1 MSLGTIVGAG
11 LKLAGGFLGKSSQD
25 KANRIAQQNAE
36 RNIQQQR
43 EFAQNAISWKAAD
56 ARRAGIHPI
65 FAMGSSP
72 INFSPVGVGISGRN
86 PMADSLSSMGQDL
99 SRAGMVNRSKSGR
112 GQMMNGV
119 LDKLGV
125 ERAGLQNELL
135 RSQIKAV
142 NMKVTQS
149 QLPPARVENI
159 SQQIIP
165 GQADAPHVDPG
176 IVTDVGHARTK
187 TGYAPVPSEQ
197 VKERIE
203 DNLPQEIAH
212 FARNNVAP
220 NFNQSFS
227 PPFKAPKGKRW
238 IYHPSQ
244 EYRLVKR
251 NSWQDWIFGPIW
263 E

>member
-1 MSLGTIVGAG
+1 MSLGTILGAG
-11 LKLAGGFLGKSSQD
+11 LQLAGGLLGKSSQD
-25 KANRIAQQNAE
+25 KANKIAQQNAN
-36 RNIQQQR
+36 RNFQTQR
-43 EFAQNAISWKAAD
+43 EFAQNAISWRAAD
-56 ARRAGIHPI
+56 AKRAGIHPI

-72 INFSPVGVGISGRN
+72 INFSPVSVGVSGRN
-86 PMADSLSSMGQDL
+86 PMADSLSSMGQDV
-99 SRAGMVNRSKSGR
+99 SRAGMVNQSRRGR
-112 GQMMNGV
+112 GQMMNAV

-142 NMKVTQS
+142 NMKVNQS
-149 QLPPARVENI
+149 QLPPPRVESI

-165 GQADAPHVDPG
+165 GQADAPHMDPG

-203 DNLPQEIAH
+203 DILPQEVAH
-212 FARNNVAP
+212 FIRNNVAP
-220 NFNQSFS
+220 NLNQNFN

-238 IYHPSQ
+238 IFHPSQ
-244 EYRLVKR
+244 EYRLVNR
-251 NSWQDWIFGPIW
+251 NSWQDWLFGPVW